1 MLNKTPK
8 TSHVIHNKLPLN
20 SLVSHHNSLIGV
32 VFDILGFSF
41 VHVKLLKLTVKM
53 ICYDYC
59 IKQKILIVDLY
70 KIILS

>member
-8 TSHVIHNKLPLN
+8 ISHVIHNKLPLN

-41 VHVKLLKLTVKM
+41 VHVKLFKVTVKM
-53 ICYDYC
+53 ICYD
-59 IKQKILIVDLY
+59 
-70 KIILS
+70 